1 MGAFSLLYRV
11 LYTIRVQYTFCTW
24 YIMVSCPVYNIIY
37 NDGKNL
43 FFSVYQAHCKWS
55 VWKQFSIQNISRWT
69 SFDELHVMNEL
80 HLSPISGKSLLYI
93 SYHADQQ
100 HEVKLLKQ
108 SLDLAGFDCV
118 GDWILAGKTG
128 QELNEK
134 RRNLIAGSSLFLAFI
149 TPQ

>member
-1 MGAFSLLYRV
+1 MTAKTCFSAFTKR
-11 LYTIRVQYTFCTW
+11 I
-24 YIMVSCPVYNIIY
+24 VS
-37 NDGKNL
+37 DQFGSNL
-43 FFSVYQAHCKWS
+43 
-55 VWKQFSIQNISRWT
+55 
-69 SFDELHVMNEL
+69 MNEL